1 MTAGADLHSDL
12 LLDVLLRR
20 IAGERDVVAARHL
33 EPLRQAGVRVQVLA
47 AWTDPALPPEAAL
60 PVALRTLEAAHREAD
75 ASGGAF
81 RVVTTAAELDAALD
95 AGALAGVLALEGAE
109 PLGGEPELLHTYHR
123 LGVRMVGPTWNR
135 ANAFADGA
143 AEPRGGGLTAA
154 GRRLVELLGELGMAL
169 DLSHLSRRACSEAL
183 ELAAGPVLAS
193 HANADAVFASARN
206 LPDDVLAEVGRR
218 DGVVGLNFIPA
229 FVGHGPS
236 AERLADH
243 HAHLARVAGPLAPA
257 CGADF
262 IGFLPPAPEPPETR
276 LPPGTDAT
284 LARTP
289 EPARET
295 AYADLAAEL
304 RRRGVADAEVDAVLG
319 GNALRFLR
327 RLLG

>member
-1 MTAGADLHSDL
+1 LTAGADLHSDL

-47 AWTDPALPPEAAL
+47 AWTDPALPQEAAL
-60 PVALRTLEAAHREAD
+60 PVALRTLEAAHREAE
-75 ASGGAF
+75 ASDGAF
-81 RVVTTAAELDAALD
+81 RVATTAAELDAGLE
-95 AGALAGVLALEGAE
+95 AGALVGVLALEGAE
-109 PLGGEPELLHTYHR
+109 PLGADPELLPTFHR

-143 AEPRGGGLTAA
+143 AEPRAAGLTAA
-154 GRRLVELLGELGMAL
+154 GRGLVQLLGELGMAL
-169 DLSHLSRRACSEAL
+169 DLAHLSRRACSEAL
-183 ELAAGPVLAS
+183 ELATGPVLAS
-193 HANADAVFASARN
+193 HANADAVYASARN

-218 DGVVGLNFIPA
+218 DGVVGLNFVPV
-229 FVGHGPS
+229 FVGDGPS

-243 HAHLARVAGPLAPA
+243 HAHLARVAGPHAPA

-262 IGFLPPAPEPPETR
+262 IGFLPPAPQPPESR
-276 LPPGTDAT
+276 LPPGVDPA
-284 LARTP
+284 LARRP
-289 EPARET
+289 EPPRET

-304 RRRGVADAEVDAVLG
+304 RRRGVEEPAVDAVLG